1 VEVTGWSPVFGRPSP
16 ASSSPW
22 KLGERTAATA
32 SVRADGADTGWC
44 VLRAAS
50 MVGVRH
56 RLAGRPVED
65 AWAWGGAEEHVVL
78 AVADGVG
85 SLPAS
90 GPVATAAVAAAVAAA
105 SAVAAAV
112 APASAVVAASA
123 TCSVGG
129 GDAAP
134 GDPPAPWPDLALQAA
149 VVAANAAV
157 SGVEDGAT
165 TLVVALVGR
174 DGSADVI
181 RVGDSTAFVLSD
193 GTWSELFVD
202 ADGADMRSP
211 ATAALPSVAPR
222 SESARVEL
230 GPGDA
235 LMLVTDGVGDPL
247 RDGPGTVGPG
257 LADGLAEAPHP
268 LALAGLIDFSR
279 QGCHDDRTL
288 AAIWLR

>member
-1 VEVTGWSPVFGRPSP
+1 VEVTGPSPVFGRPSP

-22 KLGERTAATA
+22 KLGDRTAATA
-32 SVRADGADTGWC
+32 SVRADGADTDWC
-44 VLRAAS
+44 LLRAVS
-50 MVGVRH
+50 VVGVRH

-65 AWAWGGAEEHVVL
+65 AWAWGGAAEHVIL

-90 GPVATAAVAAAVAAA
+90 GPVAALAAA
-105 SAVAAAV
+105 SAVESGTAAV
-112 APASAVVAASA
+112 IAASESVS
-123 TCSVGG
+123 CSVGG
-129 GDAAP
+129 ED
-134 GDPPAPWPDLALQAA
+134 DEPPEEGAPWPDLVLPDA
-149 VVAANAAV
+149 VAAANAALT
-157 SGVEDGAT
+157 GVEDGAT

-174 DGSADVI
+174 DGTAEVI
-181 RVGDSTAFVLSD
+181 RVGDSTAFVLSG
-193 GTWSELFVD
+193 GTWSELFAD

-211 ATAALPSVAPR
+211 ATAALPATAPHP
-222 SESARVEL
+222 ESARVEL

-235 LMLVTDGVGDPL
+235 LVLVTDGVGDPL

-268 LALAGLIDFSR
+268 LALAGLVDFSR

-288 AAIWLR
+288 AAIWRR

>member
-1 VEVTGWSPVFGRPSP
+1 VEVTGSAPVFGRPSP

-22 KLGERTAATA
+22 KLGERSAATA
-32 SVRADGADTGWC
+32 SVRADGADTEWC
-44 VLRAAS
+44 ALRAAS
-50 MVGVRH
+50 VVGVRH

-65 AWAWGGAEEHVVL
+65 AWAWGGAEKYVVL

-85 SLPAS
+85 SLSAS
-90 GPVATAAVAAAVAAA
+90 GPVATAAVVAAVASATTAAA
-105 SAVAAAV
+105 SV
-112 APASAVVAASA
+112 
-123 TCSVGG
+123 TCSIGG
-129 GDAAP
+129 GAWAPIDSDAR
-134 GDPPAPWPDLALQAA
+134 WPDLALPDAGA
-149 VVAANAAV
+149 AANAAV
-157 SGVEDGAT
+157 VGVEDGAT

-174 DGSADVI
+174 DGTAEVI

-202 ADGADMRSP
+202 ADGTDMRSP

-222 SESARVEL
+222 PESTRVEI
-230 GPGDA
+230 GPGDV
-235 LMLVTDGVGDPL
+235 LVLVTDGVGDPL

-257 LADGLAEAPHP
+257 LAAGLAEAPHP
-268 LALAGLIDFSR
+268 LALAALIDFSR